1 MSSLQRAGR
10 PEVLEEIFL
19 VIQNRASYCLRIFI
33 SYLSYH
39 HSVLENNTHTF
50 YRQRLRANVWHEISF
65 SDITLTLIL
74 ALLSQI
80 LKSIDIIRNSGFFE

>member
-1 MSSLQRAGR
+1 MSGLQRAGR
-10 PEVLEEIFL
+10 PEALEEIFL

-33 SYLSYH
+33 SYLSYN

-50 YRQRLRANVWHEISF
+50 YRQRLRAVWHEISF
-65 SDITLTLIL
+65 DGITLTLIL